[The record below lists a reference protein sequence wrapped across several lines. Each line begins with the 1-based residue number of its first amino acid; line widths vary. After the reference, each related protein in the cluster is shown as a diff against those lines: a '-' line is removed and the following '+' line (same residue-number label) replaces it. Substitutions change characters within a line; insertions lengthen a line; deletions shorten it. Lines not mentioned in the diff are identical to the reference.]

1 MTLRIYNTLT
11 RKKEEFQPLKKGK
24 VGMYVCGVTVYDF
37 SHIGHARAAV
47 VFDVIF
53 RYLKYKG
60 YEVTYVRNYTDVDDK
75 IINKAND
82 EGVDAKTV
90 AERYIKEYD
99 RDMEALKVETPTFTP
114 RATEHIPDMIRLIEK
129 LMENG
134 YAYEI
139 EGDVF
144 YAVGK
149 FKSYGKLSGKDIE
162 QLQSGARVEVDDRKK
177 DPLDFALWKAS
188 KPGEPAWENPWGKGR
203 PGWHIECSAMSQR
216 FLDETFDI
224 HGGGADLIFPHHENE
239 IAQSEGA
246 TGKPFVRYWI
256 HNGFVNINQEK
267 MSKSLDNFF
276 TIREILERY
285 HPEAT
290 RAFLL
295 SHHYRS
301 PVDFSDQSLSEAQV
315 SLDRLYSLLKDFKD
329 MEKESRLEDT
339 KKTGETSA
347 SLEKEMYDQIRSLPG
362 QFENAMDDDFNTASA
377 LGVLHRVT
385 RDLNRMLGEVKK
397 GDKAMLSNALC
408 EEAVKTFT
416 AMGGILGILTCDPVD
431 YFKQKQEE
439 VMKSIA
445 ISEEEILKLI
455 EERRTA
461 REQKDWKR
469 ADQIRGELL
478 SQGILLKDTP
488 QGTNWEVK

>member
-1 MTLRIYNTLT
+1 
-11 RKKEEFQPLKKGK
+11 
-24 VGMYVCGVTVYDF
+24 
-37 SHIGHARAAV
+37 
-47 VFDVIF
+47 
-53 RYLKYKG
+53 
-60 YEVTYVRNYTDVDDK
+60 
-75 IINKAND
+75 
-82 EGVDAKTV
+82 
-90 AERYIKEYD
+90 
-99 RDMEALKVETPTFTP
+99 VETPTFTP

-267 MSKSLDNFF
+267 MSKSLGNIF
-276 TIREILERY
+276 TIREILEHY
-285 HPEAT
+285 HPEAI
-290 RAFLL
+290 RLFLF

-329 MEKESRLEDT
+329 MEKERRLEDT
-339 KKTGETSA
+339 KKPDEPSGPF
-347 SLEKEMYDQIRSLPG
+347 EKEMYKQIRALPEL
-362 QFENAMDDDFNTASA
+362 FEKAMDDDFNTASA

-397 GDKAMLSNALC
+397 DGKGILSKDIC
-408 EEAVKTFT
+408 EEGLKTFT
-416 AMGGILGILTCDPVD
+416 TMGGILGIFTCDPVD
-431 YFKQKQEE
+431 YFKQKQKE
-439 VMKSIA
+439 VMESIA

-461 REQKDWKR
+461 RDQKDWKR
-469 ADQIRGELL
+469 ADQIREELL
-478 SQGILLKDTP
+478 SQGILLKDNP